1 MTMDGQDTP
10 PRLARRALS
19 HLHHYGRAHLMPGDL
34 DDEFRGRSG
43 SRRRAVLWYWGQVL
57 FAFVANIKR
66 CVSSGGA
73 MLRNYLTITLRIIR
87 RHKLFSFI
95 NIAGLAAGIACCIL
109 ISIWVREERSTDRFH
124 KKIDRIFLVRSQFRS
139 GQEVNASSGTPPLLG
154 PALSAEYP
162 EVLGMAR
169 LFNWQPEI
177 LMKSGDIVFRQE
189 ILFAD
194 PALFEVFTFP
204 IARGE
209 KPRTPSPPADMVISE
224 RLAARLFGREDP
236 VGRTVTLD
244 NRMTMTV
251 RAVMRDVPSSSS
263 RKFDAWAP
271 LQAFAQFTGRPDLLN
286 NWGNNAF
293 RTYVELAPGVDP
305 ESMDAKIA
313 GRIQQA
319 IPEANVT
326 LTLYPFK
333 DFYLKLLGNG
343 RRVGLFSLV
352 AVLVLL
358 MACINFANLS
368 SARSDRR
375 AKEVGIRKT
384 AGAGRG
390 FLIGQFLGESILF
403 AVLSWIVA
411 MALAIALLPLFR
423 RLTGLAVGA
432 GDLWGAT
439 PWLVI
444 LGAALAAGLL
454 SGLYPAFVLSSL
466 KPALTLKSDAAPGRG
481 RAVFRKALV
490 LIQFSLSILFI
501 IAFVVVASQVRFMK
515 TRYPGYSREAVL
527 FFPIQGEMARAFPRV
542 KTALTAD
549 PAVEKVTVSTDVPLN
564 ISSIVVGGDWEG
576 RDPEVDSN
584 ITFFGADHD
593 FLTAFGLGLVQGRFF
608 GPETPA
614 ESDDIVINERL
625 AGLIGRR
632 DILGSRLTM
641 IGRDFTVIGVVKDFL
656 FRPLDQNLGPLAM
669 FHDEAILPYRYMF
682 VKARPGGV
690 PGVLAFLEDAGRAF
704 GLDAPLEP
712 RFLDEEASAQYGND
726 DRFRGL
732 VGAFTALAVVISA
745 LGLIGLSAFM
755 VERRVREIGIRKVLG
770 ASAFR
775 VTGYLTA
782 NVLKWVLAANLIA
795 WPAGYLIMSRWL
807 RNFAFRIDLEPWI
820 FLLSTAI
827 LLALGLGTVAFQ
839 TLGAARADPVDSL
852 RHE

>member
-1 MTMDGQDTP
+1 MDARDTP

-73 MLRNYLTITLRIIR
+73 MLRNHLTITLRIIR

-95 NIAGLAAGIACCIL
+95 NIAGLAAGIACCLL
-109 ISIWVREERSTDRFH
+109 ISIWVRAERSTDRFH
-124 KKIDRIFLVRSQFRS
+124 EKIDRIFLVRSQFRS

-154 PALSAEYP
+154 PALAAEFP
-162 EVLGMAR
+162 EVLGAAR

-177 LMKSGDIVFRQE
+177 LMKSGDVVFRQE
-189 ILFAD
+189 VLFAD

-209 KPRTPSPPADMVISE
+209 RPRTPFPPTDMVVSE

-271 LQAFAQFTGRPDLLN
+271 LEAFAQFRGRPDFLD
-286 NWGNNAF
+286 NWGNIAF

-305 ESMDAKIA
+305 GTVDAKIG
-313 GRIQQA
+313 GRIQKA
-319 IPEANVT
+319 IPEADVT

-333 DFYLKLLGNG
+333 ELYLKLLGNG
-343 RRVGLFSLV
+343 RRVGLFSIV

-368 SARSDRR
+368 SARADRR
-375 AKEVGIRKT
+375 ALEVGVRKT

-390 FLIGQFLGESILF
+390 YLIGQFLGEALLF
-403 AVLSWIVA
+403 AALSWVA
-411 MALAIALLPLFR
+411 AMGLVIALLPVYR
-423 RLTGLAVGA
+423 RLTGLGVGP
-432 GDLWGAT
+432 GDIWAAA
-439 PWLVI
+439 PWPVMLGLV
-444 LGAALAAGLL
+444 LSAGLL

-466 KPALTLKSDAAPGRG
+466 RPALTLKSDASPGRG
-481 RAVFRKALV
+481 RAAFRKALV
-490 LIQFSLSILFI
+490 LTQFSLSILFI
-501 IAFVVVASQVRFMK
+501 IAFVVVASQVRFMQI
-515 TRYPGYSREAVL
+515 RDPGYSRQAVL
-527 FFPIQGEMARAFPRV
+527 YVPIQGEMARAFPRV
-542 KTALTAD
+542 KSALMAD
-549 PAVEKVTVSTDVPLN
+549 PAVERVTVSTDVPFN
-564 ISSIVVGGDWEG
+564 ISSVVVSGDWEG
-576 RDPEVDSN
+576 RDPEADAN
-584 ITFFGADHD
+584 ITFFGADHE

-608 GPETPA
+608 GLETPA
-614 ESDDIVINERL
+614 ASDDIVINERL

-656 FRPLDQNLGPLAM
+656 FRPLDQSLGPLAM
-669 FHDEAILPYRYMF
+669 FHDEGILPYRYMF
-682 VKARPGGV
+682 VKARPGGI
-690 PGVLAFLEDAGRAF
+690 PNVLAFLEGARRAF

-712 RFLDEEASAQYGND
+712 RFLDEEASAQYRND
-726 DRFRGL
+726 ERFRGL

-770 ASAFR
+770 ASALR

-820 FLLSTAI
+820 FLLSGGA

-839 TLGAARADPVDSL
+839 TLGAARAAPVDSL